1 MGVFVHACA
10 CHAAPLITQPS
21 PCCLQ
26 IVPLQ
31 KGPYQYPKDMSA
43 SGGRLRVGYLS
54 SDFCNHPTSHLMQSV
69 PGMHNRAFVEVF
81 CYALTPSD
89 NTSFRK
95 KVEAEADHFVDLS
108 KVHTWGSD
116 TPHTCTWGSDTPHTC
131 MWGSDTP
138 HTCMWDTLPVYLF
151 FSH

>member
-1 MGVFVHACA
+1 MNLTCCSLLRVLCA
-10 CHAAPLITQPS
+10 SVSHPS
-21 PCCLQ
+21 PPPYSQ

-43 SGGRLRVGYLS
+43 SGGRLRIGYLS

-69 PGMHNRAFVEVF
+69 PGLHDRAHVEVF

-95 KVEAEADHFVDLS
+95 KIEAEADHFVDLS
-108 KVHTWGSD
+108 KVQQALVHRTCVEADEYGMLFSID
-116 TPHTCTWGSDTPHTC
+116 TVMNLYQCSN
-131 MWGSDTP
+131 S
-138 HTCMWDTLPVYLF
+138 
-151 FSH
+151 